1 MSWILFTLA
10 SYFLTAVS
18 DVTDK
23 VVRDKFVRNSYSLA
37 ILTGFLNLV
46 MAALLVLIKPIALP
60 ATADIIFLLL
70 SGIINVAAVTF
81 YFEAMAS
88 NEASRVVPLFQFIA
102 PFTFMLSFIF
112 LGERL
117 TSPQFIG
124 FILLVLGGFLISIKK
139 IRDVFSIDKGFWL
152 MMLSCILY
160 SISFVIIKNSLLTLD
175 FYSAQPF
182 ISVGYFIG
190 AILAIPIFLFLRK
203 MKISD
208 LHFSRP
214 AITLH
219 GLNQIIYVSARVL
232 LNLSFSLAAVSLVT
246 SIQGFVGVFVLILT
260 TAISIFF
267 PKILKE
273 DISKSAL
280 GLKIV
285 AIVLMFIGVW
295 IIK

>member
-102 PFTFMLSFIF
+102 PFTFIF

-139 IRDVFSIDKGFWL
+139 IR
-152 MMLSCILY
+152 
-160 SISFVIIKNSLLTLD
+160 
-175 FYSAQPF
+175 
-182 ISVGYFIG
+182 
-190 AILAIPIFLFLRK
+190 
-203 MKISD
+203 
-208 LHFSRP
+208 
-214 AITLH
+214 
-219 GLNQIIYVSARVL
+219 
-232 LNLSFSLAAVSLVT
+232 
-246 SIQGFVGVFVLILT
+246 
-260 TAISIFF
+260 
-267 PKILKE
+267 E
-273 DISKSAL
+273 L
-280 GLKIV
+280 G
-285 AIVLMFIGVW
+285 
-295 IIK
+295 